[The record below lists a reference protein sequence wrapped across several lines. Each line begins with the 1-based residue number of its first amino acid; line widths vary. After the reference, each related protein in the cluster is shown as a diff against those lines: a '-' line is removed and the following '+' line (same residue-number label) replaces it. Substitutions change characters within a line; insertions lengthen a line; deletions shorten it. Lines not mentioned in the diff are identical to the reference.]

1 MPSGFGWKRGR
12 GEAVRDGA
20 EAESRAPAATAWAI
34 RRMKADRELQAIRIV
49 ILTRGIDEEAYWW
62 EVARLYQVGGFAS
75 AD

>member
-1 MPSGFGWKRGR
+1 
-12 GEAVRDGA
+12 
-20 EAESRAPAATAWAI
+20 
-34 RRMKADRELQAIRIV
+34 MKADRELQAIRIV